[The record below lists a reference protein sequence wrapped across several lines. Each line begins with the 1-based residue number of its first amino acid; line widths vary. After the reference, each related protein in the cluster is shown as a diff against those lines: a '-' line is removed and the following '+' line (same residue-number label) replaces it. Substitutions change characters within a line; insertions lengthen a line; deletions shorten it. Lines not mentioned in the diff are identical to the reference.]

1 MQISGSGRF
10 VYVAQWVLA
19 VLLPVFFFIGRGLVG
34 GELGW
39 LSVVGIFLGLI
50 MIAALLIPPVITRFD
65 REVREQRSTRVAYSV
80 ASWALWVALLV
91 GALSV
96 PDEADGGALDT
107 ALTTW
112 TGGAIDD
119 AASGVIFAVA
129 GVAMLVAYLGQLAL
143 AIAGAVRSRSARD
156 V

>member
-1 MQISGSGRF
+1 MASC
-10 VYVAQWVLA
+10 
-19 VLLPVFFFIGRGLVG
+19 
-34 GELGW
+34 GW

-65 REVREQRSTRVAYSV
+65 REVREQRSTRVAYGV
-80 ASWALWVALLV
+80 ASWALWIALLV

-112 TGGAIDD
+112 TDGAIDD
-119 AASGVIFAVA
+119 AASGVDLR
-129 GVAMLVAYLGQLAL
+129 GGR
-143 AIAGAVRSRSARD
+143 GRDARRLPGPARASD
-156 V
+156 RGRRAQPVGPGRLTDRAPIR